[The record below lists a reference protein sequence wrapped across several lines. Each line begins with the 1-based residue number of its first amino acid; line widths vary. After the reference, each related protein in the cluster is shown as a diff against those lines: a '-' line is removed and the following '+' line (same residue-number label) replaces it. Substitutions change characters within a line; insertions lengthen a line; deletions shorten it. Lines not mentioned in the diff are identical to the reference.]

1 MIRGCSTLA
10 AGACTTGGGGVPVG
24 FVGAQGDLGG
34 LTGSD
39 QRGAVAARVGGARR
53 SEREVE
59 VEGKAANTARITTS
73 ANGAYSYRKHSIG
86 SSRDALRAGHTPKI
100 NPTRIETDTPVPTA
114 QSGIVAGMD
123 GIAHI
128 KM

>member
-1 MIRGCSTLA
+1 MA
-10 AGACTTGGGGVPVG
+10 AVTCTTGGGGVPVG
-24 FVGAQGDLGG
+24 FAGAQGELVG
-34 LTGSD
+34 LD
-39 QRGAVAARVGGARR
+39 QINVGPLPRGLAGRGAVDVRLT
-53 SEREVE
+53 